1 MSHESSVKGKVLS
14 NGLAKHLSLYH
25 KENEGDIRN
34 FSFKSVK
41 TFSKTIDSAF
51 EGTLIHNSSAD
62 IIMNSKIEFHQ
73 PAVTRATFSR
83 EVQERGLNNI

>member
-1 MSHESSVKGKVLS
+1 MFNLGKVLS

-25 KENEGDIRN
+25 KENEGNIRN

-41 TFSKTIDSAF
+41 TFSKTIYRLAF

-62 IIMNSKIEFHQ
+62 IIMNSKSEFHQ
-73 PAVTRATFSR
+73 PAVTRATFLR
-83 EVQERGLNNI
+83 EVQEWGLNNI